1 MIKLSF
7 QELAEGLIGEKIKFP
22 KYTSWILNQV
32 NRISQATRPRIVG
45 QMSELI
51 KQCPERS
58 FEGWK
63 RWYLKTHPDAIKNAT
78 QRISSKLK
86 EVKDAFDEIDEELI
100 KKWVEDLVLIK
111 TFLGLRI
118 QEAVLKKLAEM
129 KGVKPRLATP
139 QEESKGIDGYI
150 GDIPISIKPRTYK
163 LMKHLQDNIDV
174 KIILYEKKHDGVLV
188 DASEVLNEQKT
199 LRDVG

>member
-7 QELAEGLIGEKIKFP
+7 QELAEGLTGEKIEFP

-63 RWYLKTHPDAIKNAT
+63 RWYLETHPDAIKNAT

-86 EVKDAFDEIDEELI
+86 EVKDAFDEIDEEL
-100 KKWVEDLVLIK
+100 KKN
-111 TFLGLRI
+111 GL
-118 QEAVLKKLAEM
+118 
-129 KGVKPRLATP
+129 
-139 QEESKGIDGYI
+139 
-150 GDIPISIKPRTYK
+150 
-163 LMKHLQDNIDV
+163 
-174 KIILYEKKHDGVLV
+174 
-188 DASEVLNEQKT
+188 KT
-199 LRDVG
+199 LFLSRHFSASASRRPYLKSWRK

>member
-7 QELAEGLIGEKIKFP
+7 HELAEVLTGYKIEFP
-22 KYTSWILNQV
+22 KYTSWIVNQV
-32 NRISQATRPRIVG
+32 NRISQATRPKVVG

-63 RWYLKTHPDAIKNAT
+63 RWYLETHPDAIKNAT
-78 QRISSKLK
+78 QRISAKLS

-100 KKWVEDLVLIK
+100 KKWVEDLVLAK
-111 TFLGLRI
+111 TFLGFRV
-118 QEAVLKKLAEM
+118 QEAILRKLAEL
-129 KGVKPRLATP
+129 KGVKVRLATP

-150 GDIPISIKPRTYK
+150 GDVPVSIKPGTYK
-163 LMKHLQDNIDV
+163 LMKHLQDKIDA
-174 KIILYEKKHDGVLV
+174 KIILYEKKDNGVLV
-188 DASEVLNEQKT
+188 DASEVLKEQRT
-199 LRDVG
+199 LRDVA

>member
-7 QELAEGLIGEKIKFP
+7 QELAEGLTGEKIEFP

-51 KQCPERS
+51 KKCPEKS

-63 RWYLKTHPDAIKNAT
+63 RWYLQTHPNAIRDAT
-78 QRISSKLK
+78 ERISHKL
-86 EVKDAFDEIDEELI
+86 EGVKDAFDSIDEKLI
-100 KKWVEDLVLIK
+100 EKWVQDLVLVK
-111 TFLGLRI
+111 TFLGLRV
-118 QEAVLKKLAEM
+118 QEAILKKLAEM
-129 KGVKPRLATP
+129 KGVKPRLARP

-150 GDIPISIKPRTYK
+150 GDVPVSIKPRTYK
-163 LMKHLQDNIDV
+163 LMKHLQDKIDV
-174 KIILYEKKHDGVLV
+174 KIILYEKKDDGVLV
-188 DASEVLNEQKT
+188 DASEVLNEQRT

>member
-7 QELAEGLIGEKIKFP
+7 QELAEGLTGEKIEFP

-32 NRISQATRPRIVG
+32 NRISQATRSRIVG

-51 KQCPERS
+51 KECPEKS

-63 RWYLKTHPDAIKNAT
+63 RWYLQTHPNAIRDAT
-78 QRISSKLK
+78 ERISDKL
-86 EVKDAFDEIDEELI
+86 EQVKDAFDSIDEKLI
-100 KKWVEDLVLIK
+100 EKWVQDLVLIK
-111 TFLGLRI
+111 TFLGLRV
-118 QEAVLKKLAEM
+118 QEAILKKLAEM

-139 QEESKGIDGYI
+139 QEESKGIDGHI
-150 GDIPISIKPRTYK
+150 GDTPVSIKPRTYK
-163 LMKHLQDNIDV
+163 FMKHLQDKIDV
-174 KIILYEKKHDGVLV
+174 KVILYEKISDGVLV
-188 DASEVLNEQKT
+188 DASEVLNEQRI